1 VKEINRLKV
10 ENRGVDRRII
20 LTLILERRKLD
31 VSDAEEGQ
39 VNTAIN
45 FVSRILWLDENLL
58 AF

>member
-1 VKEINRLKV
+1 MKEINRFKV